1 MHLIE
6 PFEFVAAAVAAA
18 AYADDV
24 VVNLLLQLF
33 IVAYYELWSRR
44 KQLLNM
50 HLNMELIT
58 YSYISE
64 VAVCLIISY
73 GHINKLDCL
82 Q

>member
-6 PFEFVAAAVAAA
+6 PFEFVAAAAA